1 MSGAATADAGLLS
14 RLATQLGRFGLVGVA
29 NTLVDLAFT
38 NLIFLLWRP
47 TTAGGIALVTVIAGA
62 IATVHSY
69 VLNSRWTFRNT
80 ERSRGMG
87 TRFLAFAL
95 LGIATQAAVT
105 LFATHWWLQSGHAIS
120 LAMMNIAKLV
130 AVVAAAGVTFV
141 GYRVAVFTPQA
152 IAEFRQQFLLSGAG
166 SRAGPYDIPA
176 LVAIAVAVRL
186 AFVAAAPVAYGD
198 AINYSWVAW
207 LVGHGRAGE
216 ADTFWHSAFDYWQ
229 ALLVPLGLDQFGTLV
244 AASLIP
250 GVLLV
255 VPGYLIALRLY
266 GRPAALLAGLALAL
280 HPRLVEYSVNG
291 YAETFFLHA
300 ALWATWGATVLVRE
314 PGRLGAG
321 VVAGSGLAV
330 WFLVRNE
337 AVLAAALLCLS
348 VGIAWWRS
356 RQRPSA
362 RALVGMATAAVAIVS
377 LHLACDTA
385 MFGTAKLFSKGS
397 NLGRAHVEMLDP
409 REAARETYGIA
420 QDAPTQQK
428 ADPVVLAQR
437 VLQRWPRNFVYTLER
452 LPGVLLSPLFL
463 LALLLPAI
471 ARRRGSVP
479 GDEWPLLAL
488 TVWPLLF
495 YPLLQL
501 EPRMLLPVVI
511 GTCIFG
517 AAALVAAGTFLARRL
532 ARPALQ
538 WAPAAIVLLALLPL
552 LPVLARHT
560 EAERGFHREVGA
572 WLAANVE
579 AGATVTGD
587 GYGYVTASGFWA
599 GRRTQ
604 ARIWTDDSAALSRW
618 VAARSPGVV
627 ILYERYLRES
637 NPELLEVLDEGL
649 PGLEPIHTFDGGR
662 AGRVRVWRTTGQSAP
677 TLVAATPGRR

>member
-1 MSGAATADAGLLS
+1 M
-14 RLATQLGRFGLVGVA
+14 
-29 NTLVDLAFT
+29 
-38 NLIFLLWRP
+38 
-47 TTAGGIALVTVIAGA
+47 
-62 IATVHSY
+62 
-69 VLNSRWTFRNT
+69 LN
-80 ERSRGMG
+80 
-87 TRFLAFAL
+87 
-95 LGIATQAAVT
+95 V
-105 LFATHWWLQSGHAIS
+105 
-120 LAMMNIAKLV
+120 AKLA

-141 GYRVAVFTPQA
+141 GYRVAVFAPRA
-152 IAEFRQQFLLSGAG
+152 VAEFRDQFVLSGAG
-166 SRAGPYDIPA
+166 AKPRMHDLPV
-176 LVAIAVAVRL
+176 LLAIAAAVRL

-207 LVGHGRAGE
+207 LVGHGRASE

-229 ALLVPLGLDQFGTLV
+229 ALLVPLGLDQFATLV
-244 AASLIP
+244 AASLVP

-314 PGRLGAG
+314 PNRVGAA
-321 VVAGSGLAV
+321 VVAGAGLAV

-337 AVLAAALLCLS
+337 AILAAALLCLV
-348 VGIAWWRS
+348 VGIAWWRF

-362 RALVGMATAAVAIVS
+362 TVLVGIATAAFAIVS

-385 MFGTAKLFSKGS
+385 IFGSAKLFSKGS

-420 QDAPTQQK
+420 QGTPAQPK
-428 ADPVVLAQR
+428 AGPIAVAGR
-437 VLQRWPRNFVYTLER
+437 VLERWPRNFLYTLER

-463 LALLLPAI
+463 LAFLLPAI
-471 ARRRGSVP
+471 ARRRGSAP
-479 GDEWPLLAL
+479 GEEWPLLAF
-488 TVWPLLF
+488 TAWPLLF

-517 AAALVAAGTFLARRL
+517 AAALVAAGAFIARRL
-532 ARPALQ
+532 AQPALQ
-538 WAPAAIVLLALLPL
+538 WAPAALVTLALLPL

-572 WLAANVE
+572 WIEANIGRDV
-579 AGATVTGD
+579 TITGD

-604 ARIWTDDSAALSRW
+604 ARIWADDSAALGRW
-618 VAARSPGVV
+618 VAGRSPGIV
-627 ILYERYLRES
+627 IR
-637 NPELLEVLDEGL
+637 NC
-649 PGLEPIHTFDGGR
+649 
-662 AGRVRVWRTTGQSAP
+662 
-677 TLVAATPGRR
+677 

>member
-1 MSGAATADAGLLS
+1 MNDAAAMDTGLLS
-14 RLATQLGRFGLVGVA
+14 RLATQLGRFGLVGVV

-38 NLIFLLWRP
+38 NLLFLAWKP
-47 TTAGGIALVTVIAGA
+47 ATAGGIALVTVIAGT

-69 VLNSRWTFRNT
+69 ALNSRWTFRHA
-80 ERSRGMG
+80 ERSDGMVA
-87 TRFLAFAL
+87 RFLAFAL
-95 LGIATQAAVT
+95 LGIVTQAAVT
-105 LFATHWWLQSGHAIS
+105 LFASHLWLQSGHAIS
-120 LAMMNIAKLV
+120 LAMLNVAKLA

-141 GYRVAVFTPQA
+141 GYRLAVFTPRA
-152 IAEFRQQFLLSGAG
+152 VAEFRDQFVLSGSGA
-166 SRAGPYDIPA
+166 RLRMHDLPVLLAT
-176 LVAIAVAVRL
+176 AVAVRL

-207 LVGHGRAGE
+207 LVGHGRASE
-216 ADTFWHSAFDYWQ
+216 ADVFWHSAFDYWQ
-229 ALLVPLGLDQFGTLV
+229 ALLVPLGLDQFRTLV

-314 PGRLGAG
+314 PRRLWAA
-321 VVAGSGLAV
+321 VVTGSGLAA

-337 AVLAAALLCLS
+337 AILAAALLCLA

-362 RALVGMATAAVAIVS
+362 RVLAGVATAFVALVS
-377 LHLACDTA
+377 LHLACDNA
-385 MFGTAKLFSKGS
+385 VFGSAKLFSKGS

-409 REAARETYGIA
+409 REAARETYGTVEGTPA
-420 QDAPTQQK
+420 QPK
-428 ADPVVLAQR
+428 VGPVAVAGR
-437 VLQRWPRNFVYTLER
+437 VLERWPRNFVYTLER

-463 LALLLPAI
+463 LALLLPAMTG
-471 ARRRGSVP
+471 RRGSVP
-479 GDEWPLLAL
+479 AEELPLLAFA
-488 TVWPLLF
+488 VWPLLF

-501 EPRMLLPVVI
+501 EPRMLLPLVI

-517 AAALVAAGTFLARRL
+517 AAALVAAGKLIARRVSK
-532 ARPALQ
+532 PALQ
-538 WAPAAIVLLALLPL
+538 WVPAALVILALLPL

-572 WLAANVE
+572 WIAANV
-579 AGATVTGD
+579 GPDVTVTGD

-604 ARIWTDDSAALSRW
+604 ARIWTDDSAALGRW
-618 VAARSPGVV
+618 VADRSPGIV

-637 NPELLEVLDEGL
+637 NPELLKALDDGL
-649 PGLEPIHTFDGGR
+649 PGLDPMREFDGGR
-662 AGRVRVWRTTGQSAP
+662 AGRVRVWRSSQ
-677 TLVAATPGRR
+677 LVPPALAARPGAH

>member
-1 MSGAATADAGLLS
+1 MNATAGSETGLLS
-14 RLATQLGRFGLVGVA
+14 RLATQFGRFGLVGAA
-29 NTLVDLAFT
+29 NTLVDLVFT

-47 TTAGGIALVTVIAGA
+47 TTPAAIALVTVTAGA

-69 VLNSRWTFRNT
+69 VLNSRWTFKHT

-87 TRFLAFAL
+87 ARFLAFAL

-105 LFATHWWLQSGHAIS
+105 LFATHWWLQSGHAVS
-120 LAMMNIAKLV
+120 LAMMNVAKLA
-130 AVVAAAGVTFV
+130 AVIAAAGVTFV
-141 GYRVAVFTPQA
+141 GYRVAVFTPRA
-152 IAEFRQQFLLSGAG
+152 VAEFRDQFVLSGNG
-166 SRAGPYDIPA
+166 VRPRMHDLPV
-176 LVAIAVAVRL
+176 LLAIAAAVRL
-186 AFVAAAPVAYGD
+186 AFVAVAPVAYGD

-207 LVGHGRAGE
+207 LVGHGRASE

-255 VPGYLIALRLY
+255 IPGYLIALRLY

-314 PGRLGAG
+314 PSRLGAA

-337 AVLAAALLCLS
+337 AVLAAALLCLT

-362 RALVGMATAAVAIVS
+362 RVLAGMAAAAFALVS
-377 LHLACDTA
+377 LHIACDNA
-385 MFGTAKLFSKGS
+385 VFGSAKLFSKGS

-420 QDAPTQQK
+420 QATPAQPEAVPTAVAK
-428 ADPVVLAQR
+428 R
-437 VLQRWPRNFVYTLER
+437 VLERWPRNFVYTLER

-463 LALLLPAI
+463 LAFLLPAI
-471 ARRRGSVP
+471 ARRRGSAP
-479 GDEWPLLAL
+479 GEEWPLLAFTL
-488 TVWPLLF
+488 WPLLF

-517 AAALVAAGTFLARRL
+517 AAALVAAGTFMARRL
-532 ARPALQ
+532 ATPALQ
-538 WAPAAIVLLALLPL
+538 WAPAALVTLALLPL

-572 WLAANVE
+572 WIAANIGPDV
-579 AGATVTGD
+579 TVTGD

-604 ARIWTDDSAALSRW
+604 ARIWTDDSAALGRW
-618 VAARSPGVV
+618 VADRSPGIV

-637 NPELLEVLDEGL
+637 NPELLKALDDGL
-649 PGLEPIHTFDGGR
+649 PGLEAMHVFDGGR
-662 AGRVRVWRTTGQSAP
+662 AGRVRVWRAMQVVPPALAAVTGAH
-677 TLVAATPGRR
+677 

>member
-1 MSGAATADAGLLS
+1 MNGAAAADTGLLS

-38 NLIFLLWRP
+38 NVIFLLWRP
-47 TTAGGIALVTVIAGA
+47 TTPGEIALVTVIAGA

-69 VLNSRWTFRNT
+69 VLNSRWTFRHT
-80 ERSRGMG
+80 ERSLGMG
-87 TRFLAFAL
+87 ARFLAFAL

-105 LFATHWWLQSGHAIS
+105 LFASHWWLQSGHAVS
-120 LAMMNIAKLV
+120 LAMMNVAKLV
-130 AVVAAAGVTFV
+130 AVFAAAGVTFL
-141 GYRVAVFTPQA
+141 GYRVAVFTPRA
-152 IAEFRQQFLLSGAG
+152 IAEFREQFLLSGAG
-166 SRAGPYDIPA
+166 ARPGTYDIPA
-176 LVAIAVAVRL
+176 LAAIAAAVRL

-216 ADTFWHSAFDYWQ
+216 ADPFWHSAFDYWQ

-314 PGRLGAG
+314 PSRLGAA
-321 VVAGSGLAV
+321 VVTGSGLAV

-337 AVLAAALLCLS
+337 AILAAALLCLA

-356 RQRPSA
+356 RRRPSA
-362 RALVGMATAAVAIVS
+362 SVLAGIAAAFVALVA

-385 MFGTAKLFSKGS
+385 IFGSAKLFSKGS

-409 REAARETYGIA
+409 REAARESYGA
-420 QDAPTQQK
+420 GRD
-428 ADPVVLAQR
+428 VLAQPAADPIALAIR
-437 VLQRWPRNFVYTLER
+437 ILERWPRNFVYTLER

-463 LALLLPAI
+463 LALLLPAVT
-471 ARRRGSVP
+471 RRRGSVP
-479 GDEWPLLAL
+479 AEELPLLTFA
-488 TVWPLLF
+488 VWPLLF

-517 AAALVAAGTFLARRL
+517 AAALVAAAKVIARRVTK
-532 ARPALQ
+532 PALQ
-538 WAPAAIVLLALLPL
+538 WAPAALVILALLPL
-552 LPVLARHT
+552 LPVLAHHT

-572 WLAANVE
+572 WLAANVGPE
-579 AGATVTGD
+579 VTITGD

-599 GRRTQ
+599 GRRAQ
-604 ARIWTDDSAALSRW
+604 ARLWTDDSTALSRW
-618 VAARSPGVV
+618 VAAKSPGVV

-637 NPELLEVLDEGL
+637 NPELLTALDEGL
-649 PGLEPIHTFDGGR
+649 PGLEPIGRFEGGR
-662 AGRVRVWRTTGQSAP
+662 AGRVRVWRATQGVAPFRAASA
-677 TLVAATPGRR
+677 RDH